1 MLRRVVWIACGAVLF
16 GSLAPALVS
25 AQGREGAGSLAPPSA
40 PSGILPGPAGVP
52 GSTPSSPL
60 GDVPPPPPPPGSG
73 YGMPAAPGYAPLQP
87 QPTGFQVDADTA
99 TRLRVLDSDLQQL
112 ARAGN
117 PVAGGVITMATGGL
131 SIALAFLATEDDFL
145 RNYLVLYGAANVLTG
160 ITELAIRPNASGPSI
175 AFTHMPMGNEQ
186 EAQARLLFGEEAL
199 ERIARRSRAARLI
212 TASIDVAVGLA
223 IIPIFLGPNDF
234 SVRDPFDY
242 FVLLGSGISVVTG
255 LINLVTRSTAEKY
268 WAAYT
273 ELNERLSA
281 PRTTVSLGI
290 TPLRGGMSF
299 SLTGTL

>member
-1 MLRRVVWIACGAVLF
+1 MARSVRM
-16 GSLAPALVS
+16 S
-25 AQGREGAGSLAPPSA
+25 
-40 PSGILPGPAGVP
+40 ILI
-52 GSTPSSPL
+52 
-60 GDVPPPPPPPGSG
+60 
-73 YGMPAAPGYAPLQP
+73 
-87 QPTGFQVDADTA
+87 
-99 TRLRVLDSDLQQL
+99 R
-112 ARAGN
+112 
-117 PVAGGVITMATGGL
+117 GL
-131 SIALAFLATEDDFL
+131 WA
-145 RNYLVLYGAANVLTG
+145 
-160 ITELAIRPNASGPSI
+160 
-175 AFTHMPMGNEQ
+175 
-186 EAQARLLFGEEAL
+186 
-199 ERIARRSRAARLI
+199 
-212 TASIDVAVGLA
+212 LA

>member
-1 MLRRVVWIACGAVLF
+1 M
-16 GSLAPALVS
+16 
-25 AQGREGAGSLAPPSA
+25 
-40 PSGILPGPAGVP
+40 P
-52 GSTPSSPL
+52 GSTPPSPL
-60 GDVPPPPPPPGSG
+60 GDVPPPPPPAGSG
-73 YGMPAAPGYAPLQP
+73 YGIPPAPGYVPTVP

-112 ARAGN
+112 ARSGN

-131 SIALAFLATEDDFL
+131 SIALAFLATNDDFL
-145 RNYLVLYGAANVLTG
+145 RNYLVLYGSANVLTG

-234 SVRDPFDY
+234 SVSDPFDY

-268 WAAYT
+268 WDAYT
-273 ELNERLSA
+273 ELNQRLSA
-281 PRTTVSLGI
+281 PRITVSLGI